1 MISIEKLMQNLTQCK
16 DTNIT
21 LPSMNDNDDSKFVQ
35 KTAILIRR
43 DELSALDTVIS
54 QLNEANYTMDK
65 ELVDLGVNTIDKND
79 NVRDRDNF
87 RDKDRNKLVNQ
98 ETIVPSKSLIVYTEN
113 ETAPL
118 PEIILNIFTLSKI
131 NSDEWYIYGVKNPES
146 FYKSFMLLTKMDFII
161 KNKNEKKNEVATFKR
176 EMAMQYETF
185 YKSLNYRKMRFPHY
199 EMVHNLTSVDNYA
212 EYDAL
217 KYIVDYSMTNLI
229 ILDIIGKKYLD
240 IKYTS
245 HTLLGNCTNTS
256 IELPEYVV
264 IIKYANNTYLPLM
277 SSTSNHK
284 FNTKLLETISNDF
297 ERITLDKFKE
307 NITGN
312 SSSFDTQNNDDE
324 RNERNECNNSNDSND
339 NTLPLASRSGIDNVD
354 CADCIDEVNGMD
366 DVGDI
371 LNCDTISVFYNN
383 TISSN
388 IEQLSN
394 KYDPII
400 KAGSISFA
408 IEDII
413 DIEEQEDTPIGSIT
427 TTTTTTTDVKNI
439 AINVPKNNSVVVNHL
454 DSSNSNSNSNSEPDA
469 FSELMSKIPMKGKAK
484 TIIQKTTKTSKTIET
499 NKPIE
504 KKQNTLETLLS
515 TVANNTI
522 ANADANANANANTKD
537 KKVNSSV
544 EEELKPVGKYTLLDL
559 QMLAKLYKIDT
570 QKQGSAGKKINKT
583 KGEMYEEIQDKI
595 QK

>member
-16 DTNIT
+16 DTNIN

-54 QLNEANYTMDK
+54 QLNDANYTMDK
-65 ELVDLGVNTIDKND
+65 ELVDLGVNTMDKND
-79 NVRDRDNF
+79 NVRDNI

-324 RNERNECNNSNDSND
+324 CND
-339 NTLPLASRSGIDNVD
+339 NTLPLASRSGIDNVNG
-354 CADCIDEVNGMD
+354 ADCIDEVNGMDGMD

-408 IEDII
+408 IEDMI

-427 TTTTTTTDVKNI
+427 ITTTTDVKNI
-439 AINVPKNNSVVVNHL
+439 AISVPKNNSVVVNHL
-454 DSSNSNSNSNSEPDA
+454 DSSNSNSEPDA
-469 FSELMSKIPMKGKAK
+469 FSELMSKIPMKGKAN

-522 ANADANANANANTKD
+522 ANADANADANANANANANTKD

-583 KGEMYEEIQDKI
+583 KGEMYEEIQEKI

>member
-1 MISIEKLMQNLTQCK
+1 MNKNNIKHSSILYNIYSQEKQKMISIEKLMQNLTQCK

-43 DELSALDTVIS
+43 DELESLDTVIT

-65 ELVDLGVNTIDKND
+65 ELEDLRGDNLDKD
-79 NVRDRDNF
+79 SELRG
-87 RDKDRNKLVNQ
+87 DRNKSVNQ
-98 ETIVPSKSLIVYTEN
+98 EISSKSLIVYTEN

-118 PEIILNIFTLSKI
+118 PEIILNIFTLSNI
-131 NSDEWYIYGVKNPES
+131 DSNEWYIYGVKNPES

-212 EYDAL
+212 EYDAV
-217 KYIVDYSMTNLI
+217 KYTVDYSMTNLI

-240 IKYTS
+240 VRYTP
-245 HTLLGNCTNTS
+245 HTLLGNAAIETSNTTA
-256 IELPEYVV
+256 EYVV

-277 SSTSNHK
+277 RSSGNHK
-284 FNTKLLETISNDF
+284 ITDIFLGIISKDF

-307 NITGN
+307 NEDKGATNDNGN
-312 SSSFDTQNNDDE
+312 NNANNNGLDGDGI
-324 RNERNECNNSNDSND
+324 NSVDGVDGVDGDGDGDGNECMN
-339 NTLPLASRSGIDNVD
+339 
-354 CADCIDEVNGMD
+354 

-383 TISSN
+383 TVSPN

-394 KYDPII
+394 KYNPII
-400 KAGSISFA
+400 KTGSISFA
-408 IEDII
+408 IEDMV
-413 DIEEQEDTPIGSIT
+413 DIEEQEDAPIGETGVNINKPANI
-427 TTTTTTTDVKNI
+427 KNI
-439 AINVPKNNSVVVNHL
+439 AISVPKDNSIIVNHL
-454 DSSNSNSNSNSEPDA
+454 DNGLSTDNPDNTDA

-484 TIIQKTTKTSKTIET
+484 TKIISPKSKSTSTKTGKI
-499 NKPIE
+499 IE
-504 KKQNTLETLLS
+504 KKENTLETLLS
-515 TVANNTI
+515 TVATNTI
-522 ANADANANANANTKD
+522 ANADTS
-537 KKVNSSV
+537 KKATPD
-544 EEELKPVGKYTLLDL
+544 EEELKPVAKYTLLDL

-570 QKQGSAGKKINKT
+570 QKPGSSGKKINKT
-583 KGEMYEEIQDKI
+583 KSEMYEEIQDKMN
-595 QK
+595 K